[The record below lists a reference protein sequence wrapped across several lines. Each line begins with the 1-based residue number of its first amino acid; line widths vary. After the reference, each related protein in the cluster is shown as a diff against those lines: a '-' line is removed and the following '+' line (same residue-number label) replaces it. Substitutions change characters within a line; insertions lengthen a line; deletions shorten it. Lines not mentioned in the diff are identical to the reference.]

1 MPQITYETGRAGVQI
16 TPVQYN
22 VQPNLSASRA
32 IEQLEKGIL
41 GAMQLG
47 GKIRADI
54 KEENYQVAALE
65 QKKRHEAFQT
75 EIAGMS
81 YPDRK
86 AAVLQFNE
94 TNAKLYDENSKFGRQ
109 LSVNET
115 AFQGA
120 ITQNLKTEG
129 VEYEYLDNQTSQNNA
144 FLDAKSKWLTATRE
158 EKVEILKDL
167 KSNQIDPLATFEDKY
182 SKKLLANAQTAFGE
196 FQLTFDKEEISQKNN
211 TLWGNALED
220 VVSHIN
226 RNGSLDAETRDKII
240 KDRLGNISTYG
251 EKGNELRQK
260 LDEVALNT
268 ILAKGKEMFDAA
280 PSFENAKVLQ
290 QNLLDYAKVS
300 PKIKGSDTYIKT
312 LNAANSAI
320 NAVNTRDLGS
330 LNSLIVDDGAPK
342 KAVEALGTALKARGV
357 LSEEDYNAKLF
368 TKDVRM
374 QQKNVTPQIAA
385 AYQKGD
391 MAALGDFMKNGR
403 GGTVATVVTD
413 NLQLELG
420 ALLNTQG
427 MNPVEAIGQ
436 IMAKADTFAKQGIY
450 VGKLDAIDNILKMT
464 ATGGIRTNEDA
475 KLFVEITRQA
485 IKNNYAPGLRK
496 EAQADYMVL
505 ESWSR
510 VGIPDIAEK
519 FQAFKLNPTSV
530 KDADVLQTYNYIVD
544 NDEVFSKDLTPA
556 TNARYKAALLPGIKA
571 LMKAGVD
578 TDTVTDLFETAIETN
593 YVTLKIGWGSSNRVL
608 MPRVGALNS
617 VDAYETIQKRFGKDT
632 SVLPMNVF
640 EPTGDWMVLNAK
652 TGKTEIYPF
661 TAIEYLGK
669 FGKLPNA
676 TPQ

>member
-54 KEENYQVAALE
+54 KEENYQVAALD

-86 AAVLQFNE
+86 AAVLKFNE
-94 TNAKLYDENSKFGRQ
+94 ANAKLYDENSKFGRQ

-158 EKVEILKDL
+158 EKVEILKEL
-167 KSNQIDPLATFEDKY
+167 KSTQIDPLATFEDKY

-226 RNGSLDAETRDKII
+226 RNGTLDAETRDKII

-280 PSFENAKVLQ
+280 PSFENAKLLQ

-300 PKIKGSDTYIKT
+300 PKVKGSDTYTKT

-320 NAVNTRDLGS
+320 NAANTRDLS
-330 LNSLIVDDGAPK
+330 SFNSLTVDDGAPK

-357 LSEEDYNAKLF
+357 ISEENYNAQLF
-368 TKDVRM
+368 MKDVKM

-385 AYQKGD
+385 AYQNKD
-391 MAALGDFMKNGR
+391 MASLGNFMKNGR
-403 GGTVATVVTD
+403 GGTVTTVVTD
-413 NLQLELG
+413 NLQLELA
-420 ALLNTQG
+420 ALLNTEG
-427 MNPVEAIGQ
+427 MDQVKAIGQ
-436 IMAKADTFAKQGIY
+436 IMAKAGEFAKQGIF
-450 VGKLDAIDNILKMT
+450 VNKIDVIENIYAMPKN
-464 ATGGIRTNEDA
+464 GGIKTKEDA
-475 KLFVEITRQA
+475 QFFVSVVREGN
-485 IKNNYAPGLRK
+485 KNKFNSTLSK
-496 EAQADYMVL
+496 EVQSDYLVL
-505 ESWSR
+505 ESWLGLNVQDI
-510 VGIPDIAEK
+510 VGK
-519 FQAFKLNPTSV
+519 FQDYKINPV
-530 KDADVLQTYNYIVD
+530 KAADKDVEDAYKDITG
-544 NDEVFSKDLTPA
+544 NDEWWSFELSPTNDRHYRSALIPA
-556 TNARYKAALLPGIKA
+556 IRSLI
-571 LMKAGVD
+571 KAGVD
-578 TDTVTDLFETAIETN
+578 PATVGNNIEAVIDANFIKLGNGLFSS
-593 YVTLKIGWGSSNRVL
+593 GSVL
-608 MPRVGALNS
+608 MPKVGALNS
-617 VDAYETIQKRFGKDT
+617 EDAFKTVNKAFKG
-632 SVLPMNVF
+632 SNVLPMNVF
-640 EPTGDWMVLNAK
+640 EPKGDWLVINEK
-652 TGKTEIYPF
+652 TGATEIYPF
-661 TAIEYLGK
+661 TAIEYLAK
-669 FGKLPNA
+669 FGKLPSA
-676 TPQ
+676 TTQ